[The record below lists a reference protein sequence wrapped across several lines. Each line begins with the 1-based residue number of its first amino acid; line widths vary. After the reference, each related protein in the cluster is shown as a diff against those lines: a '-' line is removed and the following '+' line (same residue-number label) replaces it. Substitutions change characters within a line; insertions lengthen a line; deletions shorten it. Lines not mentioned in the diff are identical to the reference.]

1 VVARR
6 RRRRRRRRQ
15 LDSFKTRTPH
25 TQDVGKYKP
34 FPLEHDGTLQ
44 IHNNLES
51 RVSYF
56 LKYPITRILLLCC

>member
-25 TQDVGKYKP
+25 TQDVGKKKAP
-34 FPLEHDGTLQ
+34 AGGTSTTRWLEG
-44 IHNNLES
+44 
-51 RVSYF
+51 
-56 LKYPITRILLLCC
+56 P